1 MPRNKAGAMM
11 KKQGIKIDN
20 RKDLLLLL
28 LYSPGSGN
36 EPNEPISGRTRLLKL
51 VFLFQ
56 KELMPR
62 LKKDIAIPEGCWYEF
77 FPWNFG
83 PFSAAVYDD
92 LNFFQLRGFIQTDSG
107 QNEEDVAEEDVAEWE
122 KWEES
127 NNLDA
132 PADET
137 FGYLDQQFKLTDKGC
152 DFAKLLFANLTA
164 NQAQLI
170 KDFKRRLVKA
180 PLRSILRYVYTTYP
194 EQTSRS
200 QIREKVLGSLDGT
213 H

>member
-1 MPRNKAGAMM
+1 M
-11 KKQGIKIDN
+11 KTKPVKIDN

-28 LYSPGSGN
+28 LYSPGSSN
-36 EPNEPISGRTRLLKL
+36 EPNEPITGRTRLLKL

-56 KELMPR
+56 KELLPR
-62 LKKDIAIPEGCWYEF
+62 LRKDITIPEDSWYVF

-83 PFSAAVYDD
+83 PFSAGVYDD
-92 LNFFQLRGFIQTDSG
+92 LNFFQLRGFIQADSG
-107 QNEEDVAEEDVAEWE
+107 QGEEDVAEEEVAEWE
-122 KWEES
+122 KWAEANELESPGEETS
-127 NNLDA
+127 
-132 PADET
+132 
-137 FGYLDQQFKLTDKGC
+137 GYLDQQFKLTDKGC
-152 DFAKLLFANLTA
+152 EFAKLLFANLSS

-170 KDFKRRLVKA
+170 KEFKRRLVKA
-180 PLRSILRYVYTTYP
+180 PLRSILRYVYTNYP